1 MYFYYF
7 KFSLD
12 LLNNDYFSLIW
23 SWNFNTISSFNLMQ
37 NNYPRKI
44 TGDLCFNLL
53 LVTEVTEY
61 KSWTEKNQSDLLEY
75 DKINIY
81 K

>member
-23 SWNFNTISSFNLMQ
+23 CWNFNTISSFNLMQ

-44 TGDLCFNLL
+44 TGELCFNLL

-61 KSWTEKNQSDLLEY
+61 KSWTKKNQSDLLEY
-75 DKINIY
+75 GKNKYI
-81 K
+81 